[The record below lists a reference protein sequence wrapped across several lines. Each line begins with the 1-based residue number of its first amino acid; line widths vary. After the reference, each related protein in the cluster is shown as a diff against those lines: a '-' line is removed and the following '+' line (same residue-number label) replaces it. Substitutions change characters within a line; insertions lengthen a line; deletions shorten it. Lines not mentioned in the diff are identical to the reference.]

1 MRKIY
6 FRHKEATFL
15 FSELALHDRLLKA
28 TTKLGFTKTTPVQQ
42 KAIPL
47 AMAGKDLLVSAKTGS
62 GKTAAFLL
70 PSLHRFLENPAPNSG
85 TRALVLVPTRELARQ
100 VVKQCEQ
107 LAEFTQIKA
116 AMIIGG
122 EDFKFQKSLFR
133 RNPEIIVSTPGR
145 LAEHI
150 DAGSVDFHD
159 LEVLVLD
166 EADRMLEMGL
176 IEDVLRI
183 TKSCN
188 AERQT
193 LLFSA
198 TLKHQGLNDVIHQSL
213 KNPESLVLDTHKDK
227 HSQIKQQVILADD
240 YDHKDKLLA
249 WLLANET
256 YNKALVFTNKKVQ
269 ASRLCGLMRYKNN
282 RAGMLQGDLSQEER
296 NHVMSLFR
304 NQQIDVLIATDV
316 AARGIDVS
324 DIDLVINYD
333 MPRNGDDYIHR
344 IGRTGR
350 ADNEGKAISFV
361 TSFEWNLKAAIERY
375 IRHNFEKRTIDE
387 LAGKFKGPKKV
398 KSSGK
403 KAGEKKRTD
412 SKGDDNKD
420 VPKNKNRRRDKK
432 NIGKRRTPAE
442 KSGSGKTTH
451 TRSDE
456 GFAPPKKRV

>member
-1 MRKIY
+1 M
-6 FRHKEATFL
+6 
-15 FSELALHDRLLKA
+15 FSELSLNDRLLKA
-28 TTKLGFTKTTPVQQ
+28 ITKLGFDKTTPVQAQ
-42 KAIPL
+42 AIPL
-47 AMAGKDLLVSAKTGS
+47 AMTGKDLLVSAKTGS

-85 TRALVLVPTRELARQ
+85 ARLLVLVPTRELARQ
-100 VVKQCEQ
+100 VLKQCMQ
-107 LAEFTQIKA
+107 LAEFSTLKA
-116 AMIIGG
+116 TMIIGG
-122 EDFKFQKSLFR
+122 EDFKYQKSQFR
-133 RNPEIIVSTPGR
+133 KNPEIIIATPGR

-150 DAGSVDFHD
+150 DAGSIDFGD

-183 TKSCN
+183 NKSCS
-188 AERQT
+188 ETKQT

-198 TLKHQGLNDVIHQSL
+198 TLQQRGLNDVIRESL
-213 KNPESLVLDTHKDK
+213 KNPESLVLDSHREK
-227 HSQIKQQVILADD
+227 HSQIKQQAILTDD
-240 YDHKDKLLA
+240 NDHKDKLLA
-249 WLLANET
+249 WLLENES

-296 NHVMSLFR
+296 NHVMGLFR

-316 AARGIDVS
+316 AARGIDVN

-333 MPRNGDDYIHR
+333 LPRNGDDYIHR

-350 ADNEGKAISFV
+350 ADNEGTAISFI

-375 IRHNFEKRTIDE
+375 TKHNFEKRTIPGLE
-387 LAGKFKGPKKV
+387 GKFKGPKKL

-403 KAGEKKRTD
+403 TAGNKRKKTDEKVEGERT
-412 SKGDDNKD
+412 
-420 VPKNKNRRRDKK
+420 KNRVRDKK
-432 NIGKRRTPAE
+432 KIGKRRKPSDKPEAN
-442 KSGSGKTTH
+442 KKAH
-451 TRSDE
+451 VRSDE
-456 GFAPPKKRV
+456 GFGPPKKRV